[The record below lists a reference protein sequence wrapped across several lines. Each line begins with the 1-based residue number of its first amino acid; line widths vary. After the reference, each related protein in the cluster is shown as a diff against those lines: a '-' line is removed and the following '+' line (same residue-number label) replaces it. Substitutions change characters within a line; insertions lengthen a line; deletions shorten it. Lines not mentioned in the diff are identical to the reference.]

1 MRPAARAQR
10 GAFARAPRP
19 CAGTTASCALGVPAG
34 QVYVD
39 GALWRARD
47 DCGLG
52 EGPLH
57 EGDVVVVEAVRGLTL
72 SVRRADEWELSA

>member
-1 MRPAARAQR
+1 MRTWDA
-10 GAFARAPRP
+10 
-19 CAGTTASCALGVPAG
+19 PAG
-34 QVYVD
+34 HVYVD

-47 DCGLG
+47 DCGLDD
-52 EGPLH
+52 GPLH